1 MRECPFFKKGQ
12 ARKGKILTFL
22 GTRLAG
28 PNDFFE
34 IQELLTAHYEECYG
48 RGAVTLLGD
57 HFWEDIK
64 ESLFSP
70 TSDTGPKFIVA
81 FDEKNELLGLS
92 YFDASEHEVW
102 IQMITE
108 YEQAARFNVI
118 DALLDATI
126 TWAEIH
132 DIPKLAFNLPAARD
146 ATELF
151 TFMSNRGFIVRSLG
165 TNCEKKVMVRI
176 A

>member
-1 MRECPFFKKGQ
+1 MRSATDEVLLLC
-12 ARKGKILTFL
+12 L
-22 GTRLAG
+22 GITSGRTLKSLSSL
-28 PNDFFE
+28 
-34 IQELLTAHYEECYG
+34 QLLT
-48 RGAVTLLGD
+48 L
-57 HFWEDIK
+57 
-64 ESLFSP
+64 
-70 TSDTGPKFIVA
+70 VA

-108 YEQAARFNVI
+108 YEQAARFDVI

-165 TNCEKKVMVRI
+165 INCQKKVMVRI